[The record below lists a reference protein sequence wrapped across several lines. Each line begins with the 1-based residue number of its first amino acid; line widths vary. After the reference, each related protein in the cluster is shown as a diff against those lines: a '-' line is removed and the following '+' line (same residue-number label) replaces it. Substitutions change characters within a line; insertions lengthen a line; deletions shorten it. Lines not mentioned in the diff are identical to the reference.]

1 MARDNS
7 PFDIFSIDQQ
17 VAYYMQRKLRERF
30 SDFMNAVVHECNVS
44 AALVKLPV
52 QFQDPIFGSTDI
64 EFQQYCAP
72 GVVMT

>member
-1 MARDNS
+1 
-7 PFDIFSIDQQ
+7 
-17 VAYYMQRKLRERF
+17 MQRKLRDTF
-30 SDFMNAVVHECNVS
+30 STFMNTVVRECNVS

-52 QFQDPIFGSTDI
+52 QFQDPIYGSTDI

>member
-1 MARDNS
+1 
-7 PFDIFSIDQQ
+7 
-17 VAYYMQRKLRERF
+17 MQRKLRDKF
-30 SDFMNAVVHECNVS
+30 SNFMNNVVQECNVS

-52 QFQDPIFGSTDI
+52 QFEDPIYGNMEI

>member
-1 MARDNS
+1 
-7 PFDIFSIDQQ
+7 
-17 VAYYMQRKLRERF
+17 MQRKLRDTF
-30 SDFMNAVVHECNVS
+30 SNFMNAVVHDCNVS

-52 QFQDPIFGSTDI
+52 QFQDPIYGSTDI